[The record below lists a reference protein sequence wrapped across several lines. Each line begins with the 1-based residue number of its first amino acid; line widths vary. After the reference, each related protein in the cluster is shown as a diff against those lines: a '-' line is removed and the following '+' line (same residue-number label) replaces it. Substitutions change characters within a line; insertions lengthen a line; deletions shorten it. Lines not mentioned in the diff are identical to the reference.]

1 MIKLEDLKVGDY
13 VENIYS
19 NTVFIVKKINK
30 KSFTTIQ
37 GATIYENC
45 FEDCFVITE
54 EEARASI
61 IHKYNQELKELNENL
76 KSLDCLVKIIPYYKD
91 CDGITDKNI
100 LKRDFPFLI
109 LFYVLNCFFCFNSH
123 LGKIEGILLFSLFL
137 LKFFQLL
144 V

>member
-19 NTVFIVKKINK
+19 NTVLIVKKINK
-30 KSFTTIQ
+30 KSFTTTQ
-37 GATIYENC
+37 GATIYENG

-76 KSLDCLVKIIPYYKD
+76 KSLD
-91 CDGITDKNI
+91 
-100 LKRDFPFLI
+100 
-109 LFYVLNCFFCFNSH
+109 
-123 LGKIEGILLFSLFL
+123 FL
-137 LKFFQLL
+137 LKNMPHYEVNAQALDNKINDIL
-144 V
+144 DKIKEKLENE